1 MHLTR
6 EKRSEVK
13 SLIGYVGMALLLGSY
28 MLPMQGL
35 LYAQL
40 GACVCLLTYAALRRD
55 RVFIPL
61 QAACLALLVV
71 RLAA

>member
-1 MHLTR
+1 M
-6 EKRSEVK
+6 K
-13 SLIGYVGMALLLGSY
+13 SLVGYLGMALLLGSY
-28 MLPMQGL
+28 LLPMQGL

-61 QAACLALLVV
+61 QAACLAILLG
-71 RLAA
+71 RLVA